1 MANAISHGLC
11 DTPNQ
16 LKIAFKMPPKPQS
29 PILAQ
34 AEALIDSIAQVKEA
48 YEADNND
55 VPNRCRTHC
64 WTPIAMT
71 QNCILT
77 RSRSTCESF
86 PPHTLGPRYLQK
98 LDWKQWL
105 TLTASVGER
114 WVLTI
119 ITTTPPVISNKM
131 YSNSNFDMWFDFRNH
146 WWYIREKPRKILR
159 ESWRRKYRWCIRSVV
174 HFYIWQKWWREWSG
188 WDIDSYT
195 LFHGLTWIC
204 PETPR
209 SFF

>member
-34 AEALIDSIAQVKEA
+34 AEALVDSIAQVKEA

-71 QNCILT
+71 QNCIPT
-77 RSRSTCESF
+77 RSRPTCESF
-86 PPHTLGPRYLQK
+86 PPHTLGPRYLPK
-98 LDWKQWL
+98 LDLKQWL
-105 TLTASVGER
+105 TLAASVGER

-119 ITTTPPVISNKM
+119 ITTTISNKT
-131 YSNSNFDMWFDFRNH
+131 YSDGNFDTRFDFRNR
-146 WWYIREKPRKILR
+146 WRYTREKPRKIPR
-159 ESWRRKYRWCIRSVV
+159 ESWRRKYRRSIRSVV
-174 HFYIWQKWWREWSG
+174 HFFIWQKRRREWFG

-195 LFHGLTWIC
+195 LFHGLAWIR

-209 SFF
+209 SFS